1 MIAGLFYKCFR
12 IIQCID
18 NVFMEIFFPD
28 QLEETIFFHDLHRL
42 FIDMREDQMDIL
54 FFGTF
59 SEFVEAFHCTGI
71 DSRYASHTDDDS
83 FGAMIAVDAEKLI
96 GCGSLQN
103 SLAVSICS
111 NT

>member
-54 FFGTF
+54 FFGH
-59 SEFVEAFHCTGI
+59 VQRVRGGI
-71 DSRYASHTDDDS
+71 
-83 FGAMIAVDAEKLI
+83 
-96 GCGSLQN
+96 SLHWHR
-103 SLAVSICS
+103 
-111 NT
+111 

>member
-42 FIDMREDQMDIL
+42 FIDMREGSDWI
-54 FFGTF
+54 FFFLGHVQ
-59 SEFVEAFHCTGI
+59 VEVRGGHFIATGI
-71 DSRYASHTDDDS
+71 DVAGYASAY
-83 FGAMIAVDAEKLI
+83 G
-96 GCGSLQN
+96 
-103 SLAVSICS
+103 
-111 NT
+111 